1 MSEVSLIEIEK
12 NNGEVD
18 VTNTEEAMNIAI
30 KEHMKTIQDIRHQID
45 TELSSIDVND
55 YIENFLALH
64 CGYVSENDQYSMDTW
79 LEFAGGMYRPVNLT
93 HKGKVI
99 GQVPSLYPDGLYN
112 LVSSEKE
119 TVDPD
124 DKTVGNTLQQI
135 NQYAE
140 NYHEIGNAE
149 RKNYYDALVSRVDS
163 DVINAHKEK
172 WKEFFRFM
180 GVAGDGAKSTETK
193 KETETDN
200 TNRNN
205 ISNIFSSEDVF

>member
-1 MSEVSLIEIEK
+1 MSEVSLIDIEK
-12 NNGEVD
+12 NNAEAD
-18 VTNTEEAMNIAI
+18 VTSTEEAMNIAI
-30 KEHMKTIQDIRHQID
+30 KEHMQTIQDIRHQID
-45 TELSSIDVND
+45 TELSTIDVND

-180 GVAGDGAKSTETK
+180 GVIDKNVNSTETK
-193 KETETDN
+193 KETQVNEN
-200 TNRNN
+200 KNN